1 LTLYYKYFIVTK
13 KNKGFILIDLL
24 FSKLMPIVILIFI
37 GYLWKKKELPFDK
50 DMISSLLMNLG
61 TPALLLAS
69 INNKD
74 LTVENMITILL
85 YGTFIVIIC
94 TILTIA
100 YLKFE
105 GKKIR
110 PFLQSFIFPNTGGLG
125 IPIVYVLLG
134 QTAFVYAVTFS
145 TLIAIYHATIGLWLA
160 NNSFNLKKA
169 FQTPILYALIAAL
182 LFKGTETEIPLV
194 LEEVCKM
201 LGGIVIPLML
211 IAFGSS
217 LVGIK
222 VGENIK
228 AIRMGVVR
236 VIMGFI
242 IVYAALIFGSF
253 DYTIIITLLIQY
265 SMPIATTS
273 YLFAL
278 RFDGPHQEIAVMTA
292 SSTVAIMFLL
302 PIIVYLI
309 H

>member
-1 LTLYYKYFIVTK
+1 M
-13 KNKGFILIDLL
+13 IDLL
-24 FSKLMPIVILIFI
+24 FNKLMPIVILIII
-37 GYLWKKKELPFDK
+37 GYYWKKKELPFDK

-61 TPALLLAS
+61 TPALLIAS

-74 LTVENMITILL
+74 LTVENMIIILY
-85 YGTFIVIIC
+85 YGTLFVIAC
-94 TILTIA
+94 TIITMI
-100 YLKFE
+100 YLKLE
-105 GKKIR
+105 KKEIR

-169 FQTPILYALIAAL
+169 LQTPILYALILAL
-182 LFKGTETEIPLV
+182 VFKGTDTPVPGVIED
-194 LEEVCKM
+194 VCKM

-228 AIRMGVVR
+228 AIRMGVAR
-236 VIMGFI
+236 VIIGFVVVYSAYYFGDFEYVI
-242 IVYAALIFGSF
+242 IS
-253 DYTIIITLLIQY
+253 TLLIQY

-278 RFDGPHQEIAVMTA
+278 RFDGPHKEVAVMTA
-292 SSTVAIMFLL
+292 SSTVAILFLL
-302 PIIVYLI
+302 PVIMYIIK
-309 H
+309 